1 MRNSTSF
8 FRRFS
13 RILQLFWIAV
23 CGNALYI
30 LRYIHTFLAAPAKA
44 MSAGMRLSCVPAMTE
59 HVLMSAALLLLGGI
73 GCHLLYRSFMK

>member
-1 MRNSTSF
+1 MRNTASF

-13 RILQLFWIAV
+13 RILQIFWIAA

-30 LRYIHTFLAAPAKA
+30 LRYIHTFLASPAEA
-44 MSAGMRLSCVPAMTE
+44 MAAGMQLSLVPAMTE